1 MCSRVLTQWQVWQ
14 QEPFLCHSPN
24 QTLVR
29 SLGGRH
35 LGWVLSTARM
45 LFHDPTRSYLHI
57 LDLKIKRLCKGST
70 DVNTL
75 RSHQISRIWFNTFH
89 KHWFA
94 LVQAIAGKPKLLL
107 QLTNLWEF
115 TCSATDSEIMN
126 ANICQLR
133 RCLGWLGTRTPP
145 GAAKAARAWPA
156 KAACRCCKI
165 IHTYIFI
172 IIFTY
177 VLYIYKYIYI
187 LFIYHLYIKISWLSW
202 PTNARPVSVTAFGWS
217 RPAKSVFLRFR

>member
-1 MCSRVLTQWQVWQ
+1 MTGVTAGAI
-14 QEPFLCHSPN
+14 
-24 QTLVR
+24 TLVR

-57 LDLKIKRLCKGST
+57 LDLNIKRLCKGST

-75 RSHQISRIWFNTFH
+75 RSHQISRVWFNTFH

-94 LVQAIAGKPKLLL
+94 LVQAIASQNWFNWRIPVWMKS
-107 QLTNLWEF
+107 
-115 TCSATDSEIMN
+115 TCSATGSEIPDN
-126 ANICQLR
+126 ANLDDAWAGHPDTSR
-133 RCLGWLGTRTPP
+133 RSQGCKGMTRQ
-145 GAAKAARAWPA
+145 GG
-156 KAACRCCKI
+156 
-165 IHTYIFI
+165 
-172 IIFTY
+172 
-177 VLYIYKYIYI
+177 LQMLQNYIYI
-187 LFIYHLYIKISWLSW
+187 LYSYYIYICYLYINVSWLLW